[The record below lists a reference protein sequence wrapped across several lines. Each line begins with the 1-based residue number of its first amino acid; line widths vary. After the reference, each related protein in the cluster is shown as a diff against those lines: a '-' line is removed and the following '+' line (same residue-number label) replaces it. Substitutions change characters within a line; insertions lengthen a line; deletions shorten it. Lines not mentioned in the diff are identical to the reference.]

1 MKEVNVLLTEDMD
14 HVYGSVEEIV
24 YRKEDTGYTII
35 DVLSEDGELI
45 TVVGLLPDIAAGEEV
60 HFVGNY
66 EQHPTFGRQFKAE
79 VVERT
84 MPQTAA
90 SMLKYLAAGTV
101 KGIGPSTA
109 AKIIEAFGEDAF
121 DIIENDPDRLA
132 SIKGITKEKAKSI
145 SEEFRKT
152 NSIREVMIRLES
164 LGLTANEAINVFRVF
179 GGNAVMRVTE
189 NPYILCISEIG
200 IGFER
205 ADILASGIS
214 GSLDPSYR
222 VKAGILHVVTYNL
235 FSNGHTCLPR
245 EKLLSPC
252 ADLLDIDKDTVDIT
266 MDTLV
271 SEKLLVD
278 FTMDGKE
285 FVSLP
290 YIYEAEY
297 KSAQRIKMMV
307 KFPPAGRQ
315 TLDKEIEKLEKSNG
329 IKYERL
335 QREAIVTAVEKGVL
349 ILTGGPG
356 TGKTTTL
363 NGILE
368 LFERDGLNVVL
379 CAPTGRA
386 AQRMSEITGKEA
398 STIHRLLEAE
408 RHSDERM
415 TFAKNEH
422 DPIDADVL
430 IVDELSMVDVVLFSA
445 LLSALPLGCRLIMVG
460 DTDQLPPVGAGS
472 VLHDLLESG
481 LLPVVELSEVF
492 RQALESLIVT
502 NAHAIVHGEEPELSR
517 VDNDFFHMERTSG
530 SQAVA
535 TIVDLYKNR
544 LPKAYGYDP
553 KADIQ
558 VLCPTKKG
566 DCGTANL
573 NRLLQE
579 AVNPPAKGKNEIKN
593 MQRTFREGDKVMQIK
608 NNYNIQWVKKNGKG
622 KAQKGEGIFNGD
634 TGILLSID
642 RRAGSLKIDF
652 DGREALYPSETLKE
666 LELAYAMTV
675 HKSQGSEFEAV
686 IMPVIDVPPN
696 LCYRNL
702 FYTAVTRAKKK
713 MITIGNK
720 STILAMVEN
729 DRKIKRY
736 SALKDLLKVE

>member
-1 MKEVNVLLTEDMD
+1 MLTEDMD
-14 HVYGSVEEIV
+14 HVYGTVEEII
-24 YRKEDTGYTII
+24 YRKEDSGYTII
-35 DVLSEDGELI
+35 DVASEDGELI
-45 TVVGLLPDIAAGEEV
+45 TVVGVLPDIAAGEEV

-90 SMLKYLAAGTV
+90 SMLKYLASGTV

-121 DIIENDPDRLA
+121 DVIENDPARLA
-132 SIKGITKEKAKSI
+132 TIKGITREKAESI
-145 SEEFRKT
+145 SSEFRKT

-164 LGLTANEAINVFRVF
+164 LGLTSNESINVFKAF
-179 GGNAVMRVTE
+179 GPNAVTRVTE
-189 NPYILCISEIG
+189 NPYILCAADIG

-205 ADILASGIS
+205 ADALALGIS
-214 GSLDPSYR
+214 TSFNPIYR
-222 VKAGILHVVTYNL
+222 VKAGILHVVAYNL

-252 ADLLDIDKDTVDIT
+252 ADLLDIDKDSVDIT

-271 SEKLLVD
+271 SERQLVSFEMND
-278 FTMDGKE
+278 KE

-297 KSAQRIKMMV
+297 KAAQRIRMMV

-315 TLDKEIEKLEKSNG
+315 TLDKEISKLEKNHG
-329 IKYERL
+329 IKYEKL

-368 LFERDGLNVVL
+368 LFENDGLNVVL

-408 RHSDERM
+408 RTSDDRM
-415 TFAKNEH
+415 TFCKNEQN
-422 DPIDADVL
+422 PIDGDVV

-460 DTDQLPPVGAGS
+460 DNDQLPAVGAGS
-472 VLHDLLESG
+472 VLHDLLESE

-492 RQALESLIVT
+492 RQAMQSLIVS
-502 NAHAIVHGEEPELSR
+502 NAHAIVHGEEPELTR
-517 VDNDFFHMERTSG
+517 VDNDFFHMERPSG
-530 SQAVA
+530 SVAVG
-535 TIVDLYKNR
+535 TIIDLYKNR

-553 KADIQ
+553 VRDIE

-566 DCGTANL
+566 DCGSANL

-579 AVNPPAKGKNEIKN
+579 AVNPPAKGKEEIKS
-593 MQRTFREGDKVMQIK
+593 MARTFREGDKVMQIK
-608 NNYNIQWVKKNGKG
+608 NNYNIQWVKGK
-622 KAQKGEGIFNGD
+622 QKGEGIFNGD
-634 TGILLSID
+634 TGTLLEIN
-642 RRAGSLKIDF
+642 RRAGTMKIDF
-652 DGREALYPSETLKE
+652 DGREALYPSETFKE

-686 IMPVIDVPPN
+686 IMPVVDVPPN

-702 FYTAVTRAKKK
+702 FYTAVTRARKK
-713 MITIGNK
+713 MITVGTKN
-720 STILAMVEN
+720 TILAMVEN

-736 SALKDLLKVE
+736 SALKFLLKVE

>member
-1 MKEVNVLLTEDMD
+1 MLTEDMD
-14 HVYGSVEEIV
+14 HVYGMVEEIIF
-24 YRKEDTGYTII
+24 RKEDTGYTII
-35 DVLSEDGELI
+35 DVASEDGELI
-45 TVVGLLPDIAAGEEV
+45 TVVGMLPDIAAGEEV

-90 SMLKYLAAGTV
+90 SMLKYLASGTV
-101 KGIGPSTA
+101 KGVGPSTA
-109 AKIIEAFGEDAF
+109 AKIIEAFGEDTF
-121 DIIENDPDRLA
+121 DVIENKPEEL
-132 SIKGITKEKAKSI
+132 SKIKGITREKAKAI

-152 NSIREVMIRLES
+152 NSTREMMIRLES
-164 LGLTANEAINVFRVF
+164 LGLTANESINVFKVF
-179 GGNAVMRVTE
+179 GNNAVSRVTE
-189 NPYILCISEIG
+189 NPYVLCAADIG

-205 ADILASGIS
+205 ADALARGLADTIN
-214 GSLDPSYR
+214 PAYR
-222 VKAGILHVVTYNL
+222 VKAGILHVVKYNL

-245 EKLLSPC
+245 EKLLTPC

-271 SEKLLVD
+271 SERQLTSLTIDDV
-278 FTMDGKE
+278 E

-297 KSAQRIKMMV
+297 KAAQRIKMMV
-307 KFPPAGRQ
+307 KFPPAGRE
-315 TLDKEIEKLEKSNG
+315 TLDKEIEKLEKKNG
-329 IKYERL
+329 IEYEKL
-335 QREAIVTAVEKGVL
+335 QREAIITAASKGVL

-356 TGKTTTL
+356 TGKTTTV

-368 LFERDGLNVVL
+368 LFEHDGLNVVL

-408 RHSDERM
+408 RTGDDRM
-415 TFAKNEH
+415 SFCKNEN
-422 DPIDADVL
+422 DPIDADVV

-492 RQALESLIVT
+492 RQAMQSLIVS
-502 NAHAIVHGEEPELSR
+502 NAHRIVHGEEPELSR
-517 VDNDFFHMERTSG
+517 VDNDFFHMERQSG
-530 SQAVA
+530 SIVA
-535 TIVDLYKNR
+535 GTIIDLYKDR
-544 LPKAYGYDP
+544 LPKAYGYDSV
-553 KADIQ
+553 KDIQ

-579 AVNPPAKGKNEIKN
+579 AINPPAKGKNEYKN
-593 MQRTFREGDKVMQIK
+593 MVRIFREGDKVMQVK
-608 NNYNIQWVKKNGKG
+608 NNYNIQWIKKNGKG
-622 KAQKGEGIFNGD
+622 KAIKGEGIFNGD
-634 TGILLSID
+634 TGIILEID
-642 RRAGSLKIDF
+642 RRAGTMKINF
-652 DGREALYPSETLKE
+652 DGREALYPAETVKE

-686 IMPVIDVPPN
+686 IMPVVDVPPN

-702 FYTAVTRAKKK
+702 FYTAVTRARKK
-713 MITIGNK
+713 MITIGTKN
-720 STILAMVEN
+720 TILAMVEN

-736 SALKDLLKVE
+736 SALKYLLKVE

>member
-1 MKEVNVLLTEDMD
+1 MLTEDMD
-14 HVYGSVEEIV
+14 HVYGMVEEIIF
-24 YRKEDTGYTII
+24 RKEDTGYTII
-35 DVLSEDGELI
+35 DVASEDGELI
-45 TVVGLLPDIAAGEEV
+45 TVVGMLPDIAAGEEV

-90 SMLKYLAAGTV
+90 SMLKYLASGTV
-101 KGIGPSTA
+101 KGVGPSTA

-121 DIIENDPDRLA
+121 DVIENKPEEL
-132 SIKGITKEKAKSI
+132 SKIKGITREKAKAI

-152 NSIREVMIRLES
+152 NSTREMMIRLES
-164 LGLTANEAINVFRVF
+164 LGLTANESINVFKVF
-179 GGNAVMRVTE
+179 GNNAVSRVTE
-189 NPYILCISEIG
+189 NPYVLCAADIG

-205 ADILASGIS
+205 ADALARGLADTIN
-214 GSLDPSYR
+214 PAYR
-222 VKAGILHVVTYNL
+222 VKAGILHVVKYNL

-245 EKLLSPC
+245 EKLLTPC

-271 SEKLLVD
+271 SERQLTSLTIDDV
-278 FTMDGKE
+278 E

-297 KSAQRIKMMV
+297 KAAQRIKMMV
-307 KFPPAGRQ
+307 KFPPAGRE
-315 TLDKEIEKLEKSNG
+315 TLDKEIEKLEKKNG
-329 IKYERL
+329 IEYEKL
-335 QREAIVTAVEKGVL
+335 QREAIITAASKGVL

-356 TGKTTTL
+356 TGKTTTV

-368 LFERDGLNVVL
+368 LFEHDGLNVVL

-408 RHSDERM
+408 RTGDDRM
-415 TFAKNEH
+415 SFCKNEN
-422 DPIDADVL
+422 DPIDADVV

-492 RQALESLIVT
+492 RQAMQSLIVS
-502 NAHAIVHGEEPELSR
+502 NAHRIVHGEEPELSR
-517 VDNDFFHMERTSG
+517 VDNDFFHMERQSG
-530 SQAVA
+530 SIVA
-535 TIVDLYKNR
+535 GTIIDLYKDR
-544 LPKAYGYDP
+544 LPKAYGYDSV
-553 KADIQ
+553 KDIQ

-579 AVNPPAKGKNEIKN
+579 AVNPPAKGKNEYKN
-593 MQRTFREGDKVMQIK
+593 MVRIFREGDKVMQVK
-608 NNYNIQWVKKNGKG
+608 NNYNIQWIKKNGKG
-622 KAQKGEGIFNGD
+622 KATKGEGIFNGD
-634 TGILLSID
+634 TGIILEID
-642 RRAGSLKIDF
+642 RRAGTMKINF
-652 DGREALYPSETLKE
+652 DGREALYPAETVKE

-686 IMPVIDVPPN
+686 IMPVVDVPPN

-702 FYTAVTRAKKK
+702 FYTAVTRARKK
-713 MITIGNK
+713 MITIGTKN
-720 STILAMVEN
+720 TILAMVEN

-736 SALKDLLKVE
+736 SALKYLLKVE

>member
-1 MKEVNVLLTEDMD
+1 MLTEDMD
-14 HVYGSVEEIV
+14 HVYGMVEEIIF
-24 YRKEDTGYTII
+24 RKEDTGYTII
-35 DVLSEDGELI
+35 DVASEDGELI
-45 TVVGLLPDIAAGEEV
+45 TVVGMLPDIAAGEEV

-90 SMLKYLAAGTV
+90 SMLKYLASGTV
-101 KGIGPSTA
+101 KGVGPSTA

-121 DIIENDPDRLA
+121 DVIENKPEEL
-132 SIKGITKEKAKSI
+132 SKIKGITREKAKAI

-152 NSIREVMIRLES
+152 NSTREMMIRLES
-164 LGLTANEAINVFRVF
+164 LGLTANESINVFKVF
-179 GGNAVMRVTE
+179 GNNAVSRVTE
-189 NPYILCISEIG
+189 NPYVLCAADIG

-205 ADILASGIS
+205 ADALARGLADTIN
-214 GSLDPSYR
+214 PAYR
-222 VKAGILHVVTYNL
+222 VKAGILHVVKYNL

-245 EKLLSPC
+245 EKLLTPC

-271 SEKLLVD
+271 SERQLTSLTIDDV
-278 FTMDGKE
+278 E

-297 KSAQRIKMMV
+297 KAAQRIKMMV
-307 KFPPAGRQ
+307 KFPPAGRK
-315 TLDKEIEKLEKSNG
+315 TLDKEIEKLEKKNG
-329 IKYERL
+329 IEYEKL
-335 QREAIVTAVEKGVL
+335 QREAIITAASKGVL

-356 TGKTTTL
+356 TGKTTTV

-368 LFERDGLNVVL
+368 LFEHDGLNVVL

-408 RHSDERM
+408 RTGDDRM
-415 TFAKNEH
+415 SFCKNEN
-422 DPIDADVL
+422 DPIDADVV

-492 RQALESLIVT
+492 RQAMQSLIVS
-502 NAHAIVHGEEPELSR
+502 NAHRIVHGEEPELSR
-517 VDNDFFHMERTSG
+517 VDNDFFHMERQSG
-530 SQAVA
+530 SIVA
-535 TIVDLYKNR
+535 GTIIDLYKDR
-544 LPKAYGYDP
+544 LPKAYGYDSV
-553 KADIQ
+553 KDIQ

-579 AVNPPAKGKNEIKN
+579 AINPPAKGKNEYKN
-593 MQRTFREGDKVMQIK
+593 MVRIFREGDKVMQVK
-608 NNYNIQWVKKNGKG
+608 NNYNIQWIKKNGKG
-622 KAQKGEGIFNGD
+622 KATKGEGIFNGD
-634 TGILLSID
+634 TGIILEID
-642 RRAGSLKIDF
+642 RRAGTMKINF
-652 DGREALYPSETLKE
+652 DGREALYPAETVKE

-686 IMPVIDVPPN
+686 IMPVVDVPPN

-702 FYTAVTRAKKK
+702 FYTAVTRARKK
-713 MITIGNK
+713 MITIGTKN
-720 STILAMVEN
+720 TILAMVEN

-736 SALKDLLKVE
+736 SALKYLLKVE

>member
-1 MKEVNVLLTEDMD
+1 MLTEDMD
-14 HVYGSVEEIV
+14 HVYGMVEEIIF
-24 YRKEDTGYTII
+24 RKEDTGYTII
-35 DVLSEDGELI
+35 DVASEDGELI
-45 TVVGLLPDIAAGEEV
+45 TVVGMLPDIAAGEEV

-90 SMLKYLAAGTV
+90 SMLKYLASGTV
-101 KGIGPSTA
+101 KGVGPSTA

-121 DIIENDPDRLA
+121 DVIENKPEEL
-132 SIKGITKEKAKSI
+132 SKIKGITREKAKAI

-152 NSIREVMIRLES
+152 NSTREMMIRLES
-164 LGLTANEAINVFRVF
+164 LGLTANESINVFKVF
-179 GGNAVMRVTE
+179 GNNAVSRVTE
-189 NPYILCISEIG
+189 NPYVLCAADIG

-205 ADILASGIS
+205 ADALASGLADTIN
-214 GSLDPSYR
+214 PAYR
-222 VKAGILHVVTYNL
+222 VKAGILHVVKYNL

-245 EKLLSPC
+245 EKLLTPC

-271 SEKLLVD
+271 SERQLTSLTIDDV
-278 FTMDGKE
+278 E

-297 KSAQRIKMMV
+297 KAAQRIKMMV
-307 KFPPAGRQ
+307 KFPPAGRK
-315 TLDKEIEKLEKSNG
+315 TLDKEIEKLEKKNG
-329 IKYERL
+329 IEYEKL
-335 QREAIVTAVEKGVL
+335 QREAIITAASKGVL

-356 TGKTTTL
+356 TGKTTTV

-368 LFERDGLNVVL
+368 LFEHDGLNVVL

-408 RHSDERM
+408 RTGDDRM
-415 TFAKNEH
+415 SFCKNEN
-422 DPIDADVL
+422 DPIDADVV

-492 RQALESLIVT
+492 RQAMQSLIVS
-502 NAHAIVHGEEPELSR
+502 NAHRIVHGEEPELSR
-517 VDNDFFHMERTSG
+517 VDNDFFHMERQSG
-530 SQAVA
+530 SIVA
-535 TIVDLYKNR
+535 GTIIDLYKDR
-544 LPKAYGYDP
+544 LPKAYGYDSV
-553 KADIQ
+553 KDIQ

-579 AVNPPAKGKNEIKN
+579 AVNPPAKGKNEYKN
-593 MQRTFREGDKVMQIK
+593 MVRIFREGDKVMQVK
-608 NNYNIQWVKKNGKG
+608 NNYNIQWIKKNGKG
-622 KAQKGEGIFNGD
+622 KATKGEGIFNGD
-634 TGILLSID
+634 TGIILEID
-642 RRAGSLKIDF
+642 RRAGTMKINF
-652 DGREALYPSETLKE
+652 DGREALYPAETVKE

-686 IMPVIDVPPN
+686 IMPVVDVPPN

-702 FYTAVTRAKKK
+702 FYTAVTRARKK
-713 MITIGNK
+713 MITIGTKN
-720 STILAMVEN
+720 TILAMVEN

-736 SALKDLLKVE
+736 SALKYLLKVE

>member
-1 MKEVNVLLTEDMD
+1 MLTENMD
-14 HVYGSVEEIV
+14 HVYGMVEEIIF
-24 YRKEDTGYTII
+24 RKEDTGYTII
-35 DVLSEDGELI
+35 DVASEDGELI
-45 TVVGLLPDIAAGEEV
+45 TVVGMLPDIAAGEEV

-90 SMLKYLAAGTV
+90 SMLKYLASGTV
-101 KGIGPSTA
+101 KGVGPSTA
-109 AKIIEAFGEDAF
+109 AKIIEAFGEDTF
-121 DIIENDPDRLA
+121 DVIENKPEEL
-132 SIKGITKEKAKSI
+132 SKIKGITREKAKAI

-152 NSIREVMIRLES
+152 NSTREMMIRLES
-164 LGLTANEAINVFRVF
+164 LGLTANESINVFKVF
-179 GGNAVMRVTE
+179 GNNAVSRVTE
-189 NPYILCISEIG
+189 NPYVLCAADIG

-205 ADILASGIS
+205 ADALARGLADTIN
-214 GSLDPSYR
+214 PAYR
-222 VKAGILHVVTYNL
+222 VKAGILHVVKYNL

-245 EKLLSPC
+245 EKLLTPC

-271 SEKLLVD
+271 SERQLTSLTIDDV
-278 FTMDGKE
+278 E

-297 KSAQRIKMMV
+297 KAAQRIKMMV
-307 KFPPAGRQ
+307 KFPPAGRE
-315 TLDKEIEKLEKSNG
+315 TLDKEIEKLEKKNG
-329 IKYERL
+329 IEYEKL
-335 QREAIVTAVEKGVL
+335 QREAIITAASKGVL

-356 TGKTTTL
+356 TGKTTTV

-368 LFERDGLNVVL
+368 LFEHDGLNVVL

-408 RHSDERM
+408 RTGDDRM
-415 TFAKNEH
+415 SFCKNEN
-422 DPIDADVL
+422 DPIDADVV

-492 RQALESLIVT
+492 RQAMQSLIVS
-502 NAHAIVHGEEPELSR
+502 NAHRIVHGEEPELSR
-517 VDNDFFHMERTSG
+517 VDNDFFHMERQSG
-530 SQAVA
+530 SVVA
-535 TIVDLYKNR
+535 GTIIDLYKDR
-544 LPKAYGYDP
+544 LPKAYGYDSV
-553 KADIQ
+553 KDIQ

-579 AVNPPAKGKNEIKN
+579 AVNPPAKGKNEYKN
-593 MQRTFREGDKVMQIK
+593 MVRIFREGDKVMQVK
-608 NNYNIQWVKKNGKG
+608 NNYNIQWIKKNGKG
-622 KAQKGEGIFNGD
+622 KATKGEGIFNGD
-634 TGILLSID
+634 TGIILEID
-642 RRAGSLKIDF
+642 RRAGTMKINF
-652 DGREALYPSETLKE
+652 DGREALYPAETVKE

-686 IMPVIDVPPN
+686 IMPVVDVPPN

-702 FYTAVTRAKKK
+702 FYTAVTRARKK
-713 MITIGNK
+713 MITIGTKN
-720 STILAMVEN
+720 TILAMVEN

-736 SALKDLLKVE
+736 SALKYLLKVE

>member
-1 MKEVNVLLTEDMD
+1 MLTEDMD
-14 HVYGSVEEIV
+14 HVYGTVEEII
-24 YRKEDTGYTII
+24 YRKEDSGYTII
-35 DVLSEDGELI
+35 DVASEDGELI
-45 TVVGLLPDIAAGEEV
+45 TVVGVLPDIAAGEEV

-90 SMLKYLAAGTV
+90 SMLKYLASGTV

-121 DIIENDPDRLA
+121 DVIENDPARLA
-132 SIKGITKEKAKSI
+132 TIKGITREKAESI
-145 SEEFRKT
+145 SSEFRKT

-164 LGLTANEAINVFRVF
+164 LGLTSNESINVFKAF
-179 GGNAVMRVTE
+179 GPNAVTRVTE
-189 NPYILCISEIG
+189 NPYILCAADIG

-205 ADILASGIS
+205 ADALALGIS
-214 GSLDPSYR
+214 TSFNPIYR
-222 VKAGILHVVTYNL
+222 VKAGILHVVAYNL

-252 ADLLDIDKDTVDIT
+252 ADLLDIDKDSVDIT

-271 SEKLLVD
+271 SERQLVSFEMND
-278 FTMDGKE
+278 KE

-297 KSAQRIKMMV
+297 KAAQRIRMMV

-315 TLDKEIEKLEKSNG
+315 TLDKEISKLEKNHG
-329 IKYERL
+329 IKYEKL

-368 LFERDGLNVVL
+368 LFENDGLNVVL

-408 RHSDERM
+408 RTSDDRM
-415 TFAKNEH
+415 TFCKNEQN
-422 DPIDADVL
+422 PIDADVV

-460 DTDQLPPVGAGS
+460 DNDQLPAVGAGS
-472 VLHDLLESG
+472 VLHDLLESE

-492 RQALESLIVT
+492 RQAMQSLIVS
-502 NAHAIVHGEEPELSR
+502 NAHAIVHGEEPELTR
-517 VDNDFFHMERTSG
+517 VDNDFFHMERPSG
-530 SQAVA
+530 SVAVG
-535 TIVDLYKNR
+535 TIIDLYKNR

-553 KADIQ
+553 VRDIE

-566 DCGTANL
+566 DCGSANL

-579 AVNPPAKGKNEIKN
+579 AVNPPAKGKEEIKS
-593 MQRTFREGDKVMQIK
+593 MTRTFREGDKVMQIK
-608 NNYNIQWVKKNGKG
+608 NNYNIQWVKGK
-622 KAQKGEGIFNGD
+622 QKGEGIFNGD
-634 TGILLSID
+634 TGTLLEIN
-642 RRAGSLKIDF
+642 RRAGTMKIDF
-652 DGREALYPSETLKE
+652 DGREALYPSETFKE

-686 IMPVIDVPPN
+686 IMPVVDVPPN

-702 FYTAVTRAKKK
+702 FYTAVTRARKK
-713 MITIGNK
+713 MITVGTKN
-720 STILAMVEN
+720 TILAMVEN

-736 SALKDLLKVE
+736 SALKFLLKVE